1 MATTASVRQVVETA
15 DVILEVL
22 DARDPLGSRAQAV
35 EAAVLSKAGKKL
47 VLVLNKVGGGNVGD
61 GGGGGDDGGGSGEVG
76 GGDGGDG
83 GSGDDRLLFCSV
95 LRSRGG

>member
-1 MATTASVRQVVETA
+1 MRWRVWCNVIRCRMKIIQVVETA

-47 VLVLNKVGGGNVGD
+47 VLVLNKV
-61 GGGGGDDGGGSGEVG
+61 
-76 GGDGGDG
+76 
-83 GSGDDRLLFCSV
+83 CCCCWC
-95 LRSRGG
+95 